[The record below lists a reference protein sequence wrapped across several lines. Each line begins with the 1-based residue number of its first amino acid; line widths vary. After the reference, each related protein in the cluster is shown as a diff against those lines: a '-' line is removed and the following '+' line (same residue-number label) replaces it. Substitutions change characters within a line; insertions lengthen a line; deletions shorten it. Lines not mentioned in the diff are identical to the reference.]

1 MPLSL
6 PAGKRLAV
14 SIAADFDAHCLWMGT
29 FGLSSPSYL
38 SRGEFG
44 AEVGV
49 PRLLQ
54 LFAQHDLRT
63 TWCTPSHTLQTFPR
77 QCGQIA
83 DAGHEIAAHGCYHE
97 QVPKLDPDEERRLMA
112 LQVAEHERLVGRRPR
127 GYRSPAW
134 DFSDATLGLLEE
146 FGFEWDSSLMGRDFE
161 VYRPRP
167 VVTVDR
173 ERGNEFGPPSRIVE
187 IPVSWYLDD
196 FPALDSLPRGGGLG
210 STDALFARW
219 KDHFDFAYR
228 RVPGGVFALTVHPQ
242 TIARAHAFVMFERF
256 VDYVLGHEGVWAVP
270 LSDIADAWQD
280 PPAGRAP

>member
-1 MPLSL
+1 MALEL

-14 SIAADFDAHCLWMGT
+14 SLAADFDAHCVWMGT

-49 PRLLQ
+49 PRLLE
-54 LFAQHDLRT
+54 LFDRHGIRT
-63 TWCTPSHTLQTFPR
+63 TWCTPTHTLQTFPDHCSR
-77 QCGQIA
+77 IV

-97 QVPKLDPDEERRLMA
+97 QVPTLEAAEERRLLE
-112 LQVAEHERLVGRRPR
+112 LQLSEHERLIGRRPE

-146 FGFEWDSSLMGRDFE
+146 HGFVWDSSLMGRDFE
-161 VYRPRP
+161 AYRPRP
-167 VVTVDR
+167 VVSIDR
-173 ERGNEFGPPSRIVE
+173 EAGNRFGPPSPIVE

-196 FPALDSLPRGGGLG
+196 FPVLELLPRGGGMG
-210 STDALFARW
+210 STETLFARW
-219 KDHFDFAYR
+219 KDQFDFAYQ

-242 TIARAHAFVMFERF
+242 TIGRAHAFLMFERF
-256 VDYVLGHEGVWAVP
+256 VEYVISHDGAWVTTLGQ
-270 LSDIADAWQD
+270 IAATWRDD
-280 PPAGRAP
+280 PAT

>member
-6 PAGKRLAV
+6 PPGKRLAV

-54 LFAQHDLRT
+54 MFAQHDLRT

-83 DAGHEIAAHGCYHE
+83 DAGHELAAHGCYHE

>member
-6 PAGKRLAV
+6 PPGKRLAV

-29 FGLSSPSYL
+29 FGLSSPSYF

-49 PRLLQ
+49 PRLLE
-54 LFAQHDLRT
+54 LFDQHDLRT

-77 QCGQIA
+77 QCAAIV

-97 QVPKLDPDEERRLMA
+97 QVPKLDPDEERRLLA

-173 ERGNEFGPPSRIVE
+173 ERGNEFGPPSRLIE

-196 FPALDSLPRGGGLG
+196 FPVLESLPRGGGLG
-210 STDALFARW
+210 STDTLFARW
-219 KDHFDFAYR
+219 KDHFDFAYG

-242 TIARAHAFVMFERF
+242 TIARAHAFLMFERF
-256 VDYVLGHEGVWAVP
+256 VDYVLGHDGVWAVP
-270 LSDIADAWQD
+270 LSDIADAWHD
-280 PPAGRAP
+280 PPDG

>member
-6 PAGKRLAV
+6 PPGKRLAV
-14 SIAADFDAHCLWMGT
+14 SIGADFDAHCLWMGT

-49 PRLLQ
+49 PRLLR
-54 LFAQHDLRT
+54 LFEQHDLRT

-77 QCGQIA
+77 QCAQIVE
-83 DAGHEIAAHGCYHE
+83 AGHEIAAHGCYHE

-112 LQVAEHERLVGRRPR
+112 LQLTEHERLVGRRPR

-146 FGFEWDSSLMGRDFE
+146 FGFVWDSSLMGRDFE

-173 ERGNEFGPPSRIVE
+173 ERGNAFGPPSRIIE
-187 IPVSWYLDD
+187 IPVSWFLDD
-196 FPALDSLPRGGGLG
+196 FPALDNLPRGGGLG
-210 STDALFARW
+210 STDSLLARW
-219 KDHFDFAYR
+219 KDHFDFAYQ

-242 TIARAHAFVMFERF
+242 TIARAHAFLMFERF
-256 VDYVLGHEGVWAVP
+256 LDHVLSHEGVWAVP
-270 LSDIADAWQD
+270 LSDIADAWRE
-280 PPAGRAP
+280 PPDS